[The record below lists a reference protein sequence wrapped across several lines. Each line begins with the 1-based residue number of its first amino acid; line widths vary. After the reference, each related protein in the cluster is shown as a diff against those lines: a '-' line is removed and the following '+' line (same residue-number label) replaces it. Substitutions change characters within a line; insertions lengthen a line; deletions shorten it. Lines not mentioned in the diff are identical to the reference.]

1 MKRKLFLAVI
11 AVLVICLTCGMLLVA
26 CNKDDDKGKD
36 DITTRPDTAVDIFN
50 DVVLSFG
57 EVKDDTSGT
66 KEFNFGLEITS
77 RDDDKSVFSFA
88 YETLGGKEYFY
99 GATGDGDMMSFKGF
113 DVGGTIETVLSWF
126 GEMIADMV
134 PTDAEEFIS
143 MLSDTLAS
151 FGIFGDFA
159 KSSNGEAYML
169 EFVISGELLSL
180 VNGLELPEAVDQVVG
195 VVAPIL
201 GLDAGSPASLS
212 GLLNAIAEDYE
223 LTFYFGFGANADQ
236 GEGEADAAPF
246 GDLALSEKVVEARK
260 SNDDAKNL
268 LNFSVDGTAELKDA
282 EGTVTHKYVID
293 VDLDLDIFK
302 LIDPIL
308 DCVTVEGNMPNGFAM
323 DEDQL
328 DALMAAISE
337 MGYIS
342 VEVNEV
348 SLTDGSFVKNVL
360 TLHSNFD
367 EGNAIA
373 QLFSE
378 KLTVF
383 ILSAD
388 VALGG
393 VYDFDA
399 LAGFIYDSLTSAL
412 ATEEESGGIDVMG
425 LLTDLLGL
433 TNIDTNDIAGSL
445 KDGLDITMSGLVD
458 TLAANGL
465 DLSLAASAV
474 PGIWHNA
481 ETMTI
486 KIQQASYGTAVK
498 KTTTE
503 LAAVK
508 NDSTA
513 SAALVSE
520 VTGVTDIEKEIAGIF
535 PAIGIDNVYT
545 MTGTPIGGGDPVTFE
560 GYILGYSGIDWTQT
574 GEQTV
579 TLYVAA
585 MNDGE
590 SLVGLLADFVDLDL
604 TPYPVFGIYTVDVV
618 FNVTV
623 TAADA
628 TEITIA
634 GHEDGEAIGFAYSA
648 QSSNSMKTLF
658 ELLESDDVVTISYTT
673 ADGAKTIALDEA
685 TFNKYATILDADGL
699 AVANATNESGDLVL
713 AAGKYTIHIDVNG
726 FVAELPLEVSTIVA
740 KAAEADMEIAYGTLL
755 NYAVVVEETLADGT
769 VKTLTPT
776 SLSYKFGTVSVGS
789 MHLTTKDLSA
799 IGTVGEDRFS
809 VTLNNDLTLCG
820 DHTATVSAKSTSGT
834 SISSMTVTFGTLAT
848 PENTFSVSGV
858 PYSVY
863 PGQNVSAITFT
874 AAGKDYKLA
883 WDVENSKWVAKAED
897 GSVLNDITI
906 TLEWKS
912 KGSANYVIGNAD
924 SMIANYPNEYK
935 YGSRSTKVY
944 FTAVMNGFTF
954 TDDFT
959 AYEMYANNKTSG
971 VDIGDKL
978 DGFISNATYLGNG
991 SSFKYGANGYGIYA
1005 SDGTL
1010 ICSVTV
1016 KVYLDDEDKTAELL
1030 KDGAFTA
1037 AGNYKVEYDLTYNG
1051 INQKF
1056 YHTVKVNLPV
1066 SVVTPAAPAV
1076 GMNLNGIVDCSKLGD
1091 GWTFKCDEEGNY
1103 GIYNASGELQSDYA
1117 VTLKVQKQGASI
1129 LSWSDYT
1136 LTAGTITEAGSYRVN
1151 VTITFNG
1158 VDFALSRVSF
1168 TIAAEA

>member
-1 MKRKLFLAVI
+1 
-11 AVLVICLTCGMLLVA
+11 
-26 CNKDDDKGKD
+26 
-36 DITTRPDTAVDIFN
+36 
-50 DVVLSFG
+50 
-57 EVKDDTSGT
+57 
-66 KEFNFGLEITS
+66 
-77 RDDDKSVFSFA
+77 
-88 YETLGGKEYFY
+88 
-99 GATGDGDMMSFKGF
+99 
-113 DVGGTIETVLSWF
+113 
-126 GEMIADMV
+126 
-134 PTDAEEFIS
+134 
-143 MLSDTLAS
+143 
-151 FGIFGDFA
+151 
-159 KSSNGEAYML
+159 
-169 EFVISGELLSL
+169 
-180 VNGLELPEAVDQVVG
+180 
-195 VVAPIL
+195 
-201 GLDAGSPASLS
+201 
-212 GLLNAIAEDYE
+212 
-223 LTFYFGFGANADQ
+223 
-236 GEGEADAAPF
+236 
-246 GDLALSEKVVEARK
+246 
-260 SNDDAKNL
+260 
-268 LNFSVDGTAELKDA
+268 
-282 EGTVTHKYVID
+282 
-293 VDLDLDIFK
+293 
-302 LIDPIL
+302 
-308 DCVTVEGNMPNGFAM
+308 MPNGFAM

-545 MTGTPIGGGDPVTFE
+545 MTGTPIGGGDEVTFE
-560 GYILGYSGIDWTQT
+560 GYVLGYSGLDWSKK